1 MSHKFNIEAE
11 NMLMNEIRFIIL
23 WKSMEVYSFKEY
35 IPHYFRKHEALL
47 HNFILFFK
55 KRNSQGSFG
64 FAASTQF

>member
-1 MSHKFNIEAE
+1 
-11 NMLMNEIRFIIL
+11 MNEKFIIL